1 MKISQVQISDLKQYA
16 NVFHNA
22 DDNLFSSILMAGKQF
37 IVTYTGLQLY
47 DLDQFE
53 DLTVALFV
61 LCNEM
66 YDNRDF
72 TVDNVKVNFVV
83 KQILD
88 SHSVNYL

>member
-16 NVFHNA
+16 NVYHNL
-22 DDNLFSSILMAGKQF
+22 DDNLFSTILFAGKQF
-37 IVTYTGLQLY
+37 IITYTGLQVY

-66 YDNRDF
+66 YDVRDF
-72 TVDNVKVNFVV
+72 TVDNNKVNFVV

>member
-1 MKISQVQISDLKQYA
+1 MKLSQVQISDLKQYA
-16 NVFHNA
+16 NVYHNA
-22 DDNLFSSILMAGKQF
+22 DDNLFATILMAAKQF

-47 DLDQFE
+47 DLDPFE

-61 LCNEM
+61 LTNEM

-72 TVDNVKVNFVV
+72 TVENVKVNFVV

>member
-1 MKISQVQISDLKQYA
+1 VSDLKQYA
-16 NVFHNA
+16 NVFHND
-22 DDNLFSSILMAGKQF
+22 DDNLFQTILSAGKQF
-37 IVTYTGLQLY
+37 IVSYTGLQLY

-53 DLTVALFV
+53 DMTIVLFV
-61 LCNEM
+61 LSNEM

-72 TVDNVKVNFVV
+72 TTDNIKVNFVV

>member
-1 MKISQVQISDLKQYA
+1 MKLSQVQISDLKQYA
-16 NVFHNA
+16 NVYHNA
-22 DDNLFSSILMAGKQF
+22 DDNTFSIILTAAKQF

-47 DLDQFE
+47 DLEQYE
-53 DLTVALFV
+53 DITVALFV
-61 LCNEM
+61 LCNEL

-72 TVDNVKVNFVV
+72 TCDPKSVNFVV